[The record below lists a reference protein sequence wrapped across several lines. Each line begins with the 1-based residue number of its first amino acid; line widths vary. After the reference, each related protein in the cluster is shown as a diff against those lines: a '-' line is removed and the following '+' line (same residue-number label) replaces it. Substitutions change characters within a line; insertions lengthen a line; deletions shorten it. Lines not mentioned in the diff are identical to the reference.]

1 MIIPNSEFISQT
13 VTNWSYKDPR
23 VRRTINIGVAYEN
36 EPELIRK
43 EMLAMAQQH
52 PKVLAVPAPVVH
64 FVDFGDSALMFRLY
78 YHTTL
83 DFGMISETEI
93 RLQIDERF
101 RELGIVIPFPQRDV
115 HFVVEST
122 EPIVAKQISNS
133 VKPLVGIGE
142 SKTDESRMT
151 CYSNFGRVPK

>member
-1 MIIPNSEFISQT
+1 
-13 VTNWSYKDPR
+13 
-23 VRRTINIGVAYEN
+23 
-36 EPELIRK
+36 
-43 EMLAMAQQH
+43 MAQQH

-78 YHTTL
+78 YHATL

-115 HFVVEST
+115 HFHVAEST
-122 EPIVAKQISNS
+122 ETSPVAKQISNS
-133 VKPLVGIGE
+133 VKPLVVIGE

-151 CYSNFGRVPK
+151 LLQQLWKSRPK

>member
-1 MIIPNSEFISQT
+1 
-13 VTNWSYKDPR
+13 
-23 VRRTINIGVAYEN
+23 
-36 EPELIRK
+36 
-43 EMLAMAQQH
+43 MAEQH
-52 PKVLAVPAPVVH
+52 PKVLTIPAPVVH

-115 HFVVEST
+115 HFHVAEST
-122 EPIVAKQISNS
+122 ETSPVAKQSSNS
-133 VKPLVGIGE
+133 VKPLGIGE
-142 SKTDESRMT
+142 INTDDSRMT
-151 CYSNFGRVPK
+151 LLQQLWKGRPK